1 MSERTNPLGPAR
13 KASVVVVDDD
23 PVQVQLLTRTLEKS
37 GRFATR
43 STQDPR
49 HALESALDEE
59 PDAVITDILMPGMSG
74 LELTER
80 LRLEY
85 PTLPILVLTSLTGE
99 DSASA
104 AFKAGATDFI
114 TKPMDPADIRA
125 RLDRALENVP
135 KEEIVRKALVE
146 QRATAGILGAHPRI
160 AEVRDT
166 VRQVAAVPNVP
177 ALILG
182 ESGTGKN
189 LVARAIHASSPQA
202 RHRLVEVNCAAL
214 PENLLEA
221 EIFGYEKGA
230 FTDARK
236 SKKGL
241 AEVAD
246 GGTLFLD
253 EIGSLAPGLQ
263 AKLLTFLE
271 SRSFRRV
278 GGTDDIHVNLRIVA
292 ATNENLEGAVESG
305 RFREDLY
312 YRLNVA
318 RIELP
323 PLREIRQDVGA
334 LASHFLERAAEY
346 FAKPLPRLTAESI
359 RRLEAYDWPGN
370 ARELRNVIERAL
382 IFSKGETLRVDPFV
396 PEARRVSPG
405 AESAGTPARPAEG
418 MALPLGLRLDEVEK
432 RYIEATL
439 EAAGGSVNAAAE
451 RLGVTRK
458 VLWSRRRKHGL
469 L

>member
-1 MSERTNPLGPAR
+1 LIDRTPSLGPAR
-13 KASVVVVDDD
+13 KARVLVVDDD
-23 PVQVQLLTRTLEKS
+23 PIQVQLLTRTLEKS
-37 GRFATR
+37 GRYETR
-43 STQDPR
+43 PTQDPLE
-49 HALESALDEE
+49 ALELALDDE
-59 PDAVITDILMPGMSG
+59 PDAMITDILMPRMSG

-80 LRLEY
+80 LRKEY

-125 RLDRALENVP
+125 RLDHALERVP
-135 KEEIVRKALVE
+135 TEEIARKALIE
-146 QRATAGILGAHPRI
+146 QHATSGILGSHPLI
-160 AEVRDT
+160 ADVRDT
-166 VRQVAAVPNVP
+166 VRQVAAVPGVP

-189 LVARAIHASSPQA
+189 LVARAIHGASPQA
-202 RHRLVEVNCAAL
+202 GRRLVEVNCAAL

-271 SRSFRRV
+271 SRTFRRV
-278 GGTDDIHVNLRIVA
+278 GGTDDIPVNLRIVA
-292 ATNENLEGAVESG
+292 ATNEDLERAVEEG

-318 RIELP
+318 RIVLP
-323 PLREIRQDVGA
+323 PLRDVRQDIA
-334 LASHFLERAAEY
+334 TLAEHFLARAAEY
-346 FAKPLPRLTAESI
+346 FGKRLPRISPESV

-382 IFSKGETLRVDPFV
+382 IFSDGSTLRVDPFV
-396 PEARRVSPG
+396 PEARRTRA
-405 AESAGTPARPAEG
+405 AEAVGVAPARVG
-418 MALPLGLRLDEVEK
+418 DGVSLPLGLTLDEVEK
-432 RYIEATL
+432 RYIQATL
-439 EAAGGSVNAAAE
+439 EAAGGNVGEAAE
-451 RLGVTRK
+451 RLGITRK
-458 VLWSRRRKHGL
+458 VLWSRRRRYGL

>member
-1 MSERTNPLGPAR
+1 MERPHSLGPAR
-13 KASVVVVDDD
+13 KARVVVVDDD

-37 GRFATR
+37 GRFETR
-43 STQDPR
+43 PTQDPR
-49 HALESALDEE
+49 EALTAALEDE

-80 LRLEY
+80 LRKEY

-104 AFKAGATDFI
+104 AFRAGATDFI
-114 TKPMDPADIRA
+114 AKPMDPADIRA
-125 RLDRALENVP
+125 RLDHALESVL
-135 KEEIVRKALVE
+135 KEEIVRKVLVE
-146 QRATAGILGAHPRI
+146 QQATSGILGAHPRI
-160 AEVRDT
+160 VEVRDT

-189 LVARAIHASSPQA
+189 LVARAIHAAGPQA

-253 EIGSLAPGLQ
+253 EIGSMTPALQ

-292 ATNENLEGAVESG
+292 ATNEDLERSVREG

-323 PLREIRQDVGA
+323 PLREIRQDIAA
-334 LASHFLERAAEY
+334 LAEHFLERAAGY
-346 FAKPLPRLTAESI
+346 FGKPRPRIAPESL
-359 RRLEAYDWPGN
+359 RRLESYDWPGN

-382 IFSKGETLRVDPFV
+382 IFSDGDTLRVDPFV
-396 PEARRVSPG
+396 PEARR
-405 AESAGTPARPAEG
+405 ASAYSSDPPASARDAG
-418 MALPLGLRLDEVEK
+418 GLALPLDLTLDEVEK
-432 RYIEATL
+432 RYIEAVL
-439 EAAGGSVNAAAE
+439 DAADGNVSEAAD